1 MPDRSIRRAFW
12 QGARD
17 SLPFLIVV
25 VPFGMIF
32 GVLASE
38 AGWTLAQTLGMSVL
52 VIAGASQF
60 TALQLLNEQAPLLIV
75 IATSLAVNLR
85 MAMYSAS
92 IAPYIG
98 GAPRL
103 AAGAGGLL
111 PDRPDLRRGDRPL
124 RPAAAARRRART
136 WPTSSAARCRSAG
149 RGTRRP
155 GPERSPGAAIPEAL
169 ALDFAVPVTFIAL
182 VAPGLR
188 TLPNL
193 AAAVVS
199 VAVALAL
206 SRLPYSLGLMVA
218 AVAAML
224 TGAFVELRQARR
236 DERGGADLDGDRRD
250 RRRHLPD
257 PLLVH
262 RARRRP
268 AAAGLGDAAAALRAD
283 GGDAGAGGAAG
294 GLAAGHGRRDRPGAG
309 ARRAR
314 RARRSAPRRA
324 ACSAPSSAGWARSTS
339 RCGPGL

>member
-1 MPDRSIRRAFW
+1 MTSPTRRAFW

-60 TALQLLNEQAPLLIV
+60 TALQLLAEQAPLA
-75 IATSLAVNLR
+75 IAILTALAVNLR

-98 GAPRL
+98 HAPASQRAL
-103 AAGAGGLL
+103 AAYFLTDQTYGVAIARYTRHPPLGPGGHMAYFLGCALPVCGPWYVATWAGAV
-111 PDRPDLRRGDRPL
+111 
-124 RPAAAARRRART
+124 A
-136 WPTSSAARCRSAG
+136 
-149 RGTRRP
+149 
-155 GPERSPGAAIPEAL
+155 GAAIPEAL

-193 AAAVVS
+193 AAATVS

-206 SRLPYSLGLMVA
+206 SWLPYSLWLLVA

-224 TGAFVELRQARR
+224 TGAFVELRQ
-236 DERGGADLDGDRRD
+236 E
-250 RRRHLPD
+250 
-257 PLLVH
+257 
-262 RARRRP
+262 RAR
-268 AAAGLGDAAAALRAD
+268 
-283 GGDAGAGGAAG
+283 
-294 GLAAGHGRRDRPGAG
+294 
-309 ARRAR
+309 
-314 RARRSAPRRA
+314 
-324 ACSAPSSAGWARSTS
+324 
-339 RCGPGL
+339 